1 MDALERIKTEARLL
15 PLEQRDDLRRFLTK
29 SINAERET
37 PPDVPPSEV
46 IDIAEMITGGDVLG
60 NRERRNVYARIL
72 VAQRLRQAG
81 VRHADI
87 GKALGID
94 RSSAYHLTHRA
105 DEVAATPGID
115 PELARDIKRMNEIL
129 PL

>member
-1 MDALERIKTEARLL
+1 MDELERLKDEARRLTL
-15 PLEQRDDLRRFLTK
+15 DQKADLRRFLTK

-37 PPDVPPSEV
+37 PPDVPPAEI

-87 GKALGID
+87 GKALGLD
-94 RSSAYHLTHRA
+94 RSTAYHLIHRA

-115 PELARDIKRMNEIL
+115 PELARDMKRMNEIL

>member
-1 MDALERIKTEARLL
+1 MDALERLKNEARLL
-15 PLEQRDDLRRFLTK
+15 PVEQRADLRRFLTK
-29 SINAERET
+29 SINAVRET
-37 PPDVPPSEV
+37 PPDIAPAEV
-46 IDIAEMITGGDVLG
+46 IDIAEMITGGDVFG

-87 GKALGID
+87 GKALGLD
-94 RSSAYHLTHRA
+94 RSSAYHLIHRA
-105 DEVAATPGID
+105 DEVTATPGID